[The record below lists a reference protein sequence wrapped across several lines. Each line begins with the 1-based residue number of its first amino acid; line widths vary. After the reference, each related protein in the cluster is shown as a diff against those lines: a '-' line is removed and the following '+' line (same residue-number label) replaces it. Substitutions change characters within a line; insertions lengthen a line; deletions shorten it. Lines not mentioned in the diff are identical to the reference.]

1 MIIKKSRYGQE
12 NWQFYYS
19 SKENNFPSKNE
30 QIHSLKKKKVG
41 VKKNKDK
48 KELAIEVNCMEKTK
62 YY

>member
-30 QIHSLKKKKVG
+30 QIHSFYQKG
-41 VKKNKDK
+41 WSKKNKDK